1 MIEKLTL
8 AGLESFLDDTCDSL
22 RKDRDAAEVK
32 EYVIAILFLKRLNDR
47 FNLERE
53 DRLNKLKAKDLSE
66 TQIEDDLEKREVY
79 RFFVPKIARWENVQ
93 HQTED
98 LGSYLIK
105 AFAEIEGM
113 NQGCLGLLS
122 TVDFNKRSKNGTN
135 YITNADLV
143 ELIKDFDD
151 LQLTDDHLAF

>member
-1 MIEKLTL
+1 MSEKLTL

-22 RKDRDAAEVK
+22 RKDRDAAELK

-53 DRLNKLKAKDLSE
+53 IRRDKLKVKGLTE

-79 RFFVPKIARWENVQ
+79 RFFVPKIARWENVK
-93 HQTED
+93 HQTEE

-113 NQGCLGLLS
+113 NRGCLGLLS
-122 TVDFNKRSKNGTN
+122 TVDFNKKLENGDK
-135 YITNADLV
+135 YISNADLV
-143 ELIKDFDD
+143 ELINDFDE
-151 LQLTDDHLAF
+151 LQLTDDHLDF

>member
-22 RKDRDAAEVK
+22 RKDRDAAELK

-53 DRLNKLKAKDLSE
+53 VRRDKLKVKGLTE

-79 RFFVPKIARWENVQ
+79 RFFVPKIARWENVK
-93 HQTED
+93 HQTEEM
-98 LGSYLIK
+98 GSYLIK
-105 AFAEIEGM
+105 AFKEIEEM
-113 NQGCLGLLS
+113 NSGCLGLLS
-122 TVDFNKRSKNGTN
+122 TVDFNKKLENGDK
-135 YITNADLV
+135 YISNADLV
-143 ELIKDFDD
+143 ELINDFDE
-151 LQLTDDHLAF
+151 LQLTDNHLDF

>member
-22 RKDRDAAEVK
+22 RKDRDAAELK

-53 DRLNKLKAKDLSE
+53 VRRDKLKVKGLTE

-79 RFFVPKIARWENVQ
+79 RFFVPKIARWENVK
-93 HQTED
+93 HQTEEM
-98 LGSYLIK
+98 GSYLIK
-105 AFAEIEGM
+105 AFKEIEGM
-113 NQGCLGLLS
+113 NLGCLGLLS
-122 TVDFNKRSKNGTN
+122 TVDFNKKLENGDK
-135 YITNADLV
+135 YISNADLV
-143 ELIKDFDD
+143 ELINDFDE
-151 LQLTDDHLAF
+151 LQLTDNHLDF